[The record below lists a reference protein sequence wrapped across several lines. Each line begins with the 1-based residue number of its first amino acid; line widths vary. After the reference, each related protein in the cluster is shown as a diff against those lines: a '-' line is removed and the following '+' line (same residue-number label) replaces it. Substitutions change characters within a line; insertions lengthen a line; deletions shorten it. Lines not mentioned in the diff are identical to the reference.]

1 MVEAVAGSWRSVYL
15 HSYSAHLPAHTCQ
28 RTLTARY
35 FNLDR
40 EPL

>member
-1 MVEAVAGSWRSVYL
+1 MVEAVAGSWRSVPYI
-15 HSYSAHLPAHTCQ
+15 YIVTAHTCQ

-40 EPL
+40 ESL